1 MAAGTN
7 LYYYIQR
14 VSDGYVLNGSGNNPN
29 VFSKSGTWTSFD
41 SATAF
46 RVPVGWSNNYQT
58 QNQIIAGYIDQLPV
72 GAGAW
77 QRVLYRVLPLW
88 VN

>member
-1 MAAGTN
+1 MATSD

-14 VSDGYVLNGSGNNPN
+14 VSDGYVLNGQGNDPN
-29 VFSKSGTWTSFD
+29 RFSGTATWSPFNP
-41 SATAF
+41 STAF
-46 RVPVGWSNNYQT
+46 RVPVGWNNNYQA
-58 QNQIIAGYIDQLPV
+58 QNQIIAGYIDQLPT

-88 VN
+88 AN